1 MEVLEDELQKKISQL
16 NKFDKD
22 YIKIVSNN
30 DVTKSLSNES
40 RENFKNKNYTV
51 IETDKKYE
59 NLISMSS
66 CFWIGLGFDFSSI
79 LDGSWELYWMSNLR
93 K

>member
-1 MEVLEDELQKKISQL
+1 MNYKRKLASSI
-16 NKFDKD
+16 KFDKD

-30 DVTKSLSNES
+30 DVIKSLSNES

-59 NLISMSS
+59 N
-66 CFWIGLGFDFSSI
+66 
-79 LDGSWELYWMSNLR
+79 
-93 K
+93 